1 MEFINATCTSV
12 YTRTNVCHASRNFDI
27 PMYTRYV
34 LFFFFFRNHFLS
46 ITRSPSKDLLSRFFY
61 VCVCVFIYFRKN
73 QSIHE
78 FDRNEEHPLLGI
90 EFGGGFVVKT
100 RATLSYEV
108 EPPLFPALTLSLFD
122 PVPPACPP
130 LIVVESPFP
139 CGGWLRACLP
149 TSQPASLLAFLP
161 ACVRECVHVAF
172 HCLRNASSTGSRLPL
187 FSSASSFLPFFLLCV
202 SKGERELVRATVSAR
217 LPRRTN

>member
-1 MEFINATCTSV
+1 MEI
-12 YTRTNVCHASRNFDI
+12 
-27 PMYTRYV
+27 
-34 LFFFFFRNHFLS
+34 
-46 ITRSPSKDLLSRFFY
+46 
-61 VCVCVFIYFRKN
+61 
-73 QSIHE
+73 E
-78 FDRNEEHPLLGI
+78 FDRKEEREHPLLGI
-90 EFGGGFVVKT
+90 EFGGSFVVKT

-130 LIVVESPFP
+130 LIVGSRVPFP
-139 CGGWLRACLP
+139 MLAPCVPACQSA
-149 TSQPASLLAFLP
+149 SQPASQPACLPSFLR
-161 ACVRECVHVAF
+161 ACVRACVRACMSLSIVYAMPP
-172 HCLRNASSTGSRLPL
+172 RPGSRSPL